1 MIIPNLLDEIQ
12 ADALPTTGTRI
23 ADNPFQAA
31 KIANGLKLAD
41 CESIDECRA
50 CWRRY
55 RGWRIAGE
63 NTAAAFQHAIDG
75 KDSPAPMIPMT
86 FEWHGDYPIADAV
99 QDLIHYIESDKEE

>member
-12 ADALPTTGTRI
+12 ADALPTTGTQI

-50 CWRRY
+50 RWRHY

-75 KDSPAPMIPMT
+75 EEPPVPMFAET
-86 FEWHGDYPIADAV
+86 VE
-99 QDLIHYIESDKEE
+99 